1 MKVKLHGHSDDIVYV
16 QHEDPNRAQELYL
29 YNGDV
34 GFLHFLESGDV
45 FRVEY
50 DKDGVWRFFHHVK
63 GSACNVELTVSEEV
77 GGDGH
82 SDVVLLELDVPIAQ
96 LWGTWPI
103 SDSDVVDKLESEDV
117 VAYLLPEER
126 LAVLRRILNSDFN
139 KEYGR

>member
-1 MKVKLHGHSDDIVYV
+1 MRVKLHGHSDDIVYV

-29 YNGDV
+29 YRDHV

-50 DKDGVWRFFHHVK
+50 DSDGVWRFAHHVK
-63 GSACNVELTVSEEV
+63 GSARQVEITVAEEV
-77 GGDGH
+77 GGDGY

-96 LWGTWPI
+96 LWTSWPI
-103 SDSDVVDKLESEDV
+103 SDDDVVAKLEDEDV

-126 LAVLRRILNSDFN
+126 LAVVRRILSSDFN